1 MRAWD
6 RDIDI
11 DFSNILLN
19 EKSYKENNENL
30 LVYDISCKTIA

>member
-30 LVYDISCKTIA
+30 LVYDISYKTIA